1 MQIPLK
7 MESPTLIIMYSSP
20 IIVLQFLRAFVT
32 RYASEVPSRD
42 LHSCVSD
49 LVNILLEKLGD
60 SNARTREASSEALM
74 FLASKKE
81 IGLHIVSIPLLRP
94 TKNQVNFL
102 FFKKFKIHHLHY

>member
-1 MQIPLK
+1 
-7 MESPTLIIMYSSP
+7 
-20 IIVLQFLRAFVT
+20 
-32 RYASEVPSRD
+32 
-42 LHSCVSD
+42 

-94 TKNQVNFL
+94 TKNQV
-102 FFKKFKIHHLHY
+102 KIRYLSRNSRYIISTIEIHDGD